1 MCGIVGYYQF
11 KEEKKLKNL
20 ADAVQ
25 ALNLRG
31 PDAQQIQTFGE
42 RCSLGHAR
50 LSIIDTSHAADQPM
64 FDSTGRYCIVFN
76 GEIFNFKPLK
86 DKLVVKGY
94 QFQTQSDTEVLLNL
108 YIDLGLDFIKELN
121 GFFAF
126 AIYDSQ
132 EETLLLARDRFGIKP
147 LYIAENENRI
157 AFGSELK
164 ALKPLLDEKPEI
176 DWASA
181 HLFFQ
186 LNYIPGPESIYKNI
200 IQLKPGEARLIK
212 PNDEHTFTFYRIN
225 ESGNSFKGSYE
236 KAQEQLVNLMEDSVN
251 LRLIAD
257 VPLGAFLSGGIDS
270 SVIVALASKHT
281 AKLNTFSI
289 GYRDEPLFDETQYAR
304 LVAKKCNTEH
314 TVFQLTNDDLFQHL
328 FDVLDYFD
336 EPFADSSALAVNIL
350 CRETRKH
357 ATVALSGD
365 GADEIFGGYQKHY
378 GEWRIQNQGLIEKSI
393 KKLGPLLR
401 LMPQSRNSK
410 LTNAIRQASKF
421 SEAASLSITDRYW
434 RLASINSAEKV
445 DKLLAKAIPSHEWS
459 QRKTSLLRHLRGNPN
474 LTGFLHTDCELV
486 LASDMLVKV
495 DRMSMAN
502 SLEVRVPFLDYRV
515 VDFAFS
521 LPEEFKVSKKGRK
534 LIVQDAFRSLLP
546 EELYHR
552 PKHGFEV
559 PLLNWFRKELN
570 GFLFDDL
577 LAPKF
582 IEEQQIFNI
591 EQINLLRKK
600 LQSSNPG
607 DSAATLWALLAFQYW
622 FKKWNT

>member
-11 KEEKKLKNL
+11 KQDKKLKNL
-20 ADAVQ
+20 TEAVH

-31 PDAQQIQTFGE
+31 PDAQHIRSFGE
-42 RCSLGHAR
+42 RCTLGHAR

-76 GEIFNFKPLK
+76 GEIFNYIPLK
-86 DKLVVKGY
+86 KKLITKGY
-94 QFQTQSDTEVLLNL
+94 QFLTQSDTEVLLNL
-108 YIDLGLDFIKELN
+108 YIDLGIDFIKELN

-126 AIYDSQ
+126 AIYDLQ
-132 EETLLLARDRFGIKP
+132 DETLLIARDRFGIKP
-147 LYIAENENRI
+147 LYFTENENRI
-157 AFGSELK
+157 VFGSELK
-164 ALKPLLDEKPEI
+164 ALKPLLDTKPEI

-181 HLFFQ
+181 HLYFQ

-200 IQLKPGEARLIK
+200 VQLKPGEAKLIK
-212 PNDEHTFTFYRIN
+212 PNSEQSFTYYRIN
-225 ESGNSFKGSYE
+225 EQGNTFKGSYDQ
-236 KAQEQLVNLMEDSVN
+236 AQKQLVELMEDSVK

-281 AKLNTFSI
+281 NKLNTFSI

-304 LVAKKCNTEH
+304 LVAKKCQTEH

-328 FDVLDYFD
+328 FATLDYFD

-421 SEAASLSITDRYW
+421 SEAASQSITDRYW
-434 RLASINSAEKV
+434 RLASISSAEKV
-445 DKLLAKAIPSHEWS
+445 NNLLAREIPAHEWN
-459 QRKTSLLRHLRGNPN
+459 QRKNSLLRHLRGNPN
-474 LTGFLHTDCELV
+474 LTGFLHTDTQLV

-502 SLEVRVPFLDYRV
+502 SLEVRVPFLDYRI

-570 GFLFDDL
+570 GLLFDDL
-577 LAPKF
+577 LASKF
-582 IEEQQIFNI
+582 IEEQQIFNMESI
-591 EQINLLRKK
+591 KMLRKK
-600 LQSSNPG
+600 LQSNNPG

-622 FKKWNT
+622 FRKWNS

>member
-11 KEEKKLKNL
+11 KEKQVPKKM
-20 ADAVQ
+20 AEAVQ

-31 PDAQQIQTFGE
+31 PDAQKIQDFGE

-64 FDSTGRYCIVFN
+64 FDSSGRYCIVFN

-86 DKLVVKGY
+86 NRLIAKGY
-94 QFQTQSDTEVLLNL
+94 QFLTQSDTEVLLNM

-147 LYIAENENRI
+147 LYYTESENRI
-157 AFGSELK
+157 VFGSELK
-164 ALKPLLDEKPEI
+164 ALKPLLNEKPEI

-181 HLFFQ
+181 HLYFQ

-200 IQLKPGEARLIK
+200 TQLKPGEAKLIK
-212 PNDEHTFTFYRIN
+212 PNDEQTFTFYRIN
-225 ESGNSFKGSYE
+225 ESGSVFKGNYE
-236 KAQEQLVNLMEDSVN
+236 DAQKQLLTLMEDSVK
-251 LRLIAD
+251 LRLISD

-281 AKLNTFSI
+281 DKLNTFSI
-289 GYRDEPLFDETQYAR
+289 GYRDEPLFDETQYAK

-328 FDVLDYFD
+328 FATLDYFD

-378 GEWRIQNQGLIEKSI
+378 GEWRIQNQGVVEKSI

-410 LTNAIRQASKF
+410 ITNAIRQASKF
-421 SEAASLSITDRYW
+421 SEAASLSNTDRYW
-434 RLASINSAEKV
+434 RLASINSSDQV
-445 DKLLAKAIPSHEWS
+445 DQLLTKKIPSHEWN
-459 QRKTSLLRHLRGNPN
+459 QRKNSLLRHLRGNPK
-474 LTGFLHTDCELV
+474 LTGFLYTDCQLV

-502 SLEVRVPFLDYRV
+502 SLEVRVPFLDYRI

-570 GFLFDDL
+570 GLLFDNL

-582 IEEQQIFNI
+582 IAEQQIFNI
-591 EQINLLRKK
+591 DGIKTLRKK
-600 LQSSNPG
+600 LESNNPG

-622 FKKWNT
+622 YKKWNT